1 MKLHLDDDHDVELE
15 LKCYP
20 RVLHAVKAT
29 GVTMNIPCTNK
40 GMKSILE
47 LIKNYIDESLSNLI
61 SITEFR
67 YEIFEIYCKGNLSS
81 QQAKD
86 IFRSYP
92 MSNGL
97 PEGIEVATI
106 VSTMEYKELIQFVF
120 IEYEDIGRGRASS
133 EASVE
138 KKAA

>member
-15 LKCYP
+15 LVCYP

-29 GVTMNIPCTNK
+29 GVMMNIPCTNK
-40 GMKSILE
+40 GMKSKIE
-47 LIKNYIDESLSNLI
+47 FIKNYIDEILSNLK
-61 SITEFR
+61 SITGFR
-67 YEIFEIYCKGNLSS
+67 YKICCNGNLSP

-86 IFRSYP
+86 TFRSYP
-92 MSNGL
+92 MSNGS

-106 VSTMEYKELIQFVF
+106 VSTMKYKKLIQFVF
-120 IEYEDIGRGRASS
+120 IEDIGRGRASS
-133 EASVE
+133 EPSVE